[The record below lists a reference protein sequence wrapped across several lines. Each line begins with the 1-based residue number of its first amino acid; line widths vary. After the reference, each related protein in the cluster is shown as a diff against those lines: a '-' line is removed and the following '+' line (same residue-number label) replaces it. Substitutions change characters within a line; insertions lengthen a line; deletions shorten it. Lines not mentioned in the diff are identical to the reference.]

1 MRNFKLSLF
10 ALLISSTLMAQHS
23 LETTEEEV
31 SHEEHE
37 HTISHGKNMIVI
49 DYGHDHI
56 KKGVEHGEFD
66 EGEFDESEG
75 HWVSSIG
82 IDYFREIS
90 EKWEVGTKLDFQF
103 GHYTIPGDIPGEDE
117 IERENAFLALAVGM
131 YKIYPKWA
139 VYAGAG
145 VEFEESENL
154 AVLRLGTDYSFHIAD
169 GWAIPVGFFW
179 DIKDGYDV
187 YAFTVGIAKHF

>member
-1 MRNFKLSLF
+1 MRNFKLSLCV
-10 ALLISSTLMAQHS
+10 LLISSTLMAQHS
-23 LETTEEEV
+23 LETTEDI
-31 SHEEHE
+31 SHEESEYNEHE
-37 HTISHGKNMIVI
+37 VSHGKNMIVI
-49 DYGHDHI
+49 DYGFDHI
-56 KKGVEHGEFD
+56 KKGVEHGEVD
-66 EGEFDESEG
+66 EGEG

-90 EKWEVGTKLDFQF
+90 EKWEIGTKIDFQF
-103 GHYTIPGDIPGEDE
+103 GHYEIPGEDE
-117 IERENAFLALAVGM
+117 IERENAFLVLAVGM

-145 VEFEESENL
+145 VEFEKSENL
-154 AVLRLGTDYSFHIAD
+154 AVLRLGTDYSFHIAN
-169 GWAIPVGFFW
+169 GWAIPVGCFW